1 MVLTRCWRFTLALI
15 LCCTVLARVADS
27 RAADSGDYRIGE
39 EDLIRINVFDHPEL
53 SVDARVSKSGN
64 ITFPLLGQLKVAGLT
79 TREMEQQLVTEL
91 EAGAYVRNPQV
102 SVLITE
108 YQSQKV
114 AVMGQVAK
122 PGQYSLA
129 KENKVLD
136 LLAQAGGVLNEL
148 AADQA
153 SLLRHDGTKQAIDL
167 HALFEGDP
175 SQNPTVAA
183 GDTIYVPKAP
193 VFYIYGQVQRAGV
206 YRLERNMTV
215 YQAISAGGGLT
226 ARGSE
231 HFLKVK
237 RKDKSGVVRNI
248 SVKTRDVL
256 QPDDVLTVPEGWF

>member
-1 MVLTRCWRFTLALI
+1 MGYVRRFASALGWLLICCGLLGGAGALAE
-15 LCCTVLARVADS
+15 T
-27 RAADSGDYRIGE
+27 GDYTIGA
-39 EDLIRINVFDHPEL
+39 EDLVRITVFDHPEL

-64 ITFPLLGQLKVAGLT
+64 ITFPLLGEVHVAGLS
-79 TREMEQQLVTEL
+79 TRDMEQQLVSRL
-91 EAGAYVRNPQV
+91 ESGAYVRNPQV

-108 YQSQKV
+108 YQSQKI
-114 AVMGQVAK
+114 AVMGQVAR
-122 PGQYSLA
+122 PGQYALA

-175 SQNPTVAA
+175 SQNPVVSA

-206 YRLERNMTV
+206 YRLQRNMTV
-215 YQAISAGGGLT
+215 TQAISTGGGLT
-226 ARGSE
+226 PRGSE
-231 HFLKVK
+231 HWLKVK
-237 RKDKSGVVRNI
+237 RRDSTGAVRNI
-248 SVKTRDVL
+248 SVNGRDLL
-256 QPDDVLTVPEGWF
+256 QPDDVLTIPESWF